1 MSLTSGASVGEIGE
15 EVTVSWRRIDDG
27 SGKRSLYISSTGEKT
42 RERPQE
48 YQDEDIEYLCN
59 GDPKYYYI

>member
-27 SGKRSLYISSTGEKT
+27 SGKISVHLVHRRKDTKDRRSIKMRILVLIMVTLNAT
-42 RERPQE
+42 
-48 YQDEDIEYLCN
+48 I
-59 GDPKYYYI
+59 